1 MYFRIILRIV
11 RRNNTPR
18 IQTAYFNE
26 IKLLAAFYRS
36 EKICLTDAVRVAVL
50 FPSSNSSR
58 IPSSLISR
66 TKENKQCFLDIDY
79 KINRK
84 KRYAHAMNRLGL
96 KSYVDRYIFPYGYPS
111 KIMLLNL
118 FALIMNSAIN
128 HKWNANN
135 WLLYDNVIN
144 YGLNI

>member
-1 MYFRIILRIV
+1 
-11 RRNNTPR
+11 
-18 IQTAYFNE
+18 
-26 IKLLAAFYRS
+26 
-36 EKICLTDAVRVAVL
+36 
-50 FPSSNSSR
+50 
-58 IPSSLISR
+58 
-66 TKENKQCFLDIDY
+66 
-79 KINRK
+79 
-84 KRYAHAMNRLGL
+84 MNRLGL